1 MLVAARSVFAFLLLS
16 TNWILILAVLAR
28 LASPAT
34 ADFSYLVLAGYA
46 LLGRRQVI
54 QALLLSWLFTMI
66 NSGLAPDAAYAAI
79 GRYLVLSS
87 AFLSV
92 VLRGGFSNQDRFF
105 GSRLHWAD
113 FLSCTQL
120 WLVRCLMYPS

>member
-1 MLVAARSVFAFLLLS
+1 MLVAARSVFDFLLS
-16 TNWILILAVLAR
+16 SMNWILILAVLAR

-66 NSGLAPDAAYAAI
+66 NPGLAPDAAYAAI
-79 GRYLVLSS
+79 GRIFYL
-87 AFLSV
+87 A
-92 VLRGGFSNQDRFF
+92 R
-105 GSRLHWAD
+105 
-113 FLSCTQL
+113 SCG
-120 WLVRCLMYPS
+120 